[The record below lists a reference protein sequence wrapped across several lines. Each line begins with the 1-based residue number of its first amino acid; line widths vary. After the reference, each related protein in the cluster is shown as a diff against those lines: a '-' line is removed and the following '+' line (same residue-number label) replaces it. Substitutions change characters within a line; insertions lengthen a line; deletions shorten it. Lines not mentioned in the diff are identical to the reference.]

1 MHNLENGFTK
11 VSSVH
16 RRRHNFCLFSFCQF
30 FFQSLCF
37 KMLFGLNTKILGM
50 CSIMLTNTNQIRV
63 FKICSFS
70 TLITGLY
77 LFYQRKS
84 LLNSKKEQKL
94 SKHLTQ
100 TGTRSL
106 LESTVY
112 RRSTRPTH
120 NYITQFAV
128 PQKNET
134 RKRKL
139 KPFIHGDSMI
149 THNGLL

>member
-1 MHNLENGFTK
+1 MVLLTSFLC
-11 VSSVH
+11 SSTSPQ
-16 RRRHNFCLFSFCQF
+16 FLSFFLLLVLPVCV
-30 FFQSLCF
+30 

-63 FKICSFS
+63 FKICSFFYTDNWFVS
-70 TLITGLY
+70 ILPKEVITQ
-77 LFYQRKS
+77 FQERA
-84 LLNSKKEQKL
+84 KL

-139 KPFIHGDSMI
+139 KPFIYRDSMI